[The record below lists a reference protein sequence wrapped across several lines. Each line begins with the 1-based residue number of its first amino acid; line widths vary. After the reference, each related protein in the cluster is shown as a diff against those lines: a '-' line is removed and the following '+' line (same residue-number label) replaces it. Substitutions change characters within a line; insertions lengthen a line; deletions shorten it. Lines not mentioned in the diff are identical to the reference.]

1 MSTLRT
7 LSPIALV
14 AMMIMSLAPASAEV
28 VWDHTLTDPSGDVI
42 SVLAPG
48 TPVTGREEVDILSAS
63 ARGEGDVMN
72 VSLVLAGARNADA
85 NYEVRITVDGDGAKE
100 YTFTLSFGLFS
111 ITGYDLVEDDPRSSV
126 SADGRTI
133 SWLVEKARVTVTEGV
148 EVTHA
153 QAQLSAGITN
163 YVDTAPDE
171 GNGGNGGNGGGSD
184 GPINVRVE
192 IQFKRVDR
200 VVQTIEMLIE
210 GEDAKD
216 LRGEFDSDVDG
227 TVTRAEYDQHIEF
240 FHLEFA
246 SWNSTDLKLDG
257 ASHESKVMTFEL
269 LGVVGSSTSTSPVTQ
284 VVVLDITFPQ
294 VEEGA
299 THTYAGSLSGDRG
312 GDMWDV
318 TADSLWTMSAPSGWR
333 FKAEDLPQGVKT
345 YLGGGGSTITLSGLQ
360 MRADWNESVGA
371 VNALVITEKAEGG
384 EEDAPGFGAVLGTT
398 AILAAVATLH
408 RRRR

>member
-1 MSTLRT
+1 
-7 LSPIALV
+7 
-14 AMMIMSLAPASAEV
+14 MMLSLAPASAEV

-63 ARGEGDVMN
+63 ARGEGDDMN
-72 VSLVLAGARNADA
+72 VSLVLAGAHDADA
-85 NYEVRITVDGDGAKE
+85 NYEVRVTVDGDGTKE
-100 YTFTLSFGLFS
+100 YTFTLSYGVFS
-111 ITGYDLVEDDPRSSV
+111 INGYDLVEDDPRSSV

-153 QAQLSAGITN
+153 QAMLPSGITN

-171 GNGGNGGNGGGSD
+171 GNNGGNGGNGGGSE

-192 IQFKRVDR
+192 TLFKRVDR
-200 VVQTIEMLIE
+200 VVQTIELVIE

-227 TVTRAEYDQHIEF
+227 TVTRTEYDQHIEF

-246 SWNSTDLKLDG
+246 SWNSTDIKLDG
-257 ASHESKVMTFEL
+257 NSHESKVMTFEL
-269 LGVVGSSTSTSPVTQ
+269 EGVVGSSTSTSPVTQ

-294 VEEGA
+294 VDEGA
-299 THTYAGSLSGDRG
+299 THTYSGSLLGDRA

-318 TADSLWTMSAPSGWR
+318 TADSLWTVSAPSGWR
-333 FKAEDLPQGVKT
+333 FKAEELPEGVKT
-345 YLGGGGSTITLSGLQ
+345 YLGGGGSTITMSGLQ
-360 MRADWNESVGA
+360 MRADWNGSVGA
-371 VNALVITEKAEGG
+371 VNALVITEKAGG
-384 EEDAPGFGAVLGTT
+384 GDEDAPGFAAPMAAFALLAVL
-398 AILAAVATLH
+398 VASS